1 MANKKKKKSTAT
13 SKKRRGH
20 NSALSP
26 VVFMAG
32 LILTV
37 VTVAALFLARGPEPV
52 KTSSME
58 FLLEDLEVEVES
70 ALLRSGYTLDQID
83 VRREPGLLT
92 YEVRGYMPSEVVLD
106 RLELRLQKQ
115 FADIA
120 DDRRSEA
127 GEVLIYRGGAL
138 ACLLQFERP
147 EVPIEP
153 PPVIAG
159 KPQVV
164 IIMDDLG
171 RSLDR
176 AREVVNLGM
185 PVTFAILPGEVY
197 ATDVALLAARSGYE
211 IMIHLPMEP
220 HSYPATNPGD
230 DALLLGQSEK
240 EIVGRVKSYFK
251 KVPYATG
258 ANNHMGSRFTE
269 FEAGMRA
276 VLEVM
281 HDKGMFFIDSRTT
294 GQSVVKSVANKVGV
308 PSAVRDVFL
317 DNVAE
322 VDAINLQIKKLV
334 QLAEK
339 RGRAIGICHP
349 YPETVE
355 ALRQQSKYLR
365 DGPIEVVFASKM
377 VSS

>member
-1 MANKKKKKSTAT
+1 MATTKKRKSTAGG
-13 SKKRRGH
+13 KKRRSQ
-20 NSALSP
+20 NTALSP
-26 VVFMAG
+26 VIFVAG

-37 VTVAALFLARGPEPV
+37 VAVAALFLARGPEMAANSGV
-52 KTSSME
+52 E
-58 FLLEDLEVEVES
+58 FILEDLEVEVES
-70 ALLRSGYTLDQID
+70 ALLRSGYTLDQIE

-92 YEVRGYMPSEVVLD
+92 YEVRGFMPSEKVLD
-106 RLELRLQKQ
+106 RLELRLQKK
-115 FADIA
+115 FPEID
-120 DDRRSEA
+120 DDRRPEV

-138 ACLLQFERP
+138 ACLLQFERH
-147 EVPIEP
+147 EAPIDP

-171 RSLDR
+171 RNLDR

-185 PVTFAILPGEVY
+185 PVTFSILPGEIY

-211 IMIHLPMEP
+211 IMIHVPMEP

-240 EIVGRVKSYFK
+240 EIIGRVKSYFK

-294 GQSVVKSVANKVGV
+294 GQSVVESVANKVGV

-322 VDAINLQIKKLV
+322 VDAISLQIQKLV

-365 DGPIEVVFASKM
+365 NGPVEVVFASRM